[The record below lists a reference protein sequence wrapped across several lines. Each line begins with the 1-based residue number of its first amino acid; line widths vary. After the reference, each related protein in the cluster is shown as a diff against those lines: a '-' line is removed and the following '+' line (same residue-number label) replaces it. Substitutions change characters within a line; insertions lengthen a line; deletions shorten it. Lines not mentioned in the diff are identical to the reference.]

1 MPDMDAIIKQ
11 HNSTVMN
18 RDESSSVRNC
28 NCRKPNECPV
38 DNKCQMS
45 DVIYQATV
53 VTDNDSKI
61 YIGSCSTTFKK
72 RYSNHKTS
80 FTDVNLRTRTDLA
93 SYIWQLKEQ
102 NTTYKI
108 DWKIITKAKSYKI
121 GSRACNLCYTEK
133 FFILGS
139 DRNII
144 LNKCDLMTKCLHK
157 FGCKLKYVT

>member
-1 MPDMDAIIKQ
+1 MDAIIKQ

-80 FTDVNLRTRTDLA
+80 FNDVSVRKL
-93 SYIWQLKEQ
+93 
-102 NTTYKI
+102 
-108 DWKIITKAKSYKI
+108 ITKAKSSTTFPEVLPLNFAD
-121 GSRACNLCYTEK
+121 GK
-133 FFILGS
+133 FTGMIF
-139 DRNII
+139 
-144 LNKCDLMTKCLHK
+144 
-157 FGCKLKYVT
+157 